1 MGAGHNHGDQGHGS
15 PGHSHTNGANTR
27 SLAIAL
33 SLTGSFLIAELV
45 GAYWFNSLALLSD
58 AAHMFTDAA
67 ALAIALV
74 AVRIGQRSADAQRT
88 YGYRRFEILA
98 AAFNAVLLF
107 VVAGYV
113 LYEGISRFFDPQPVE
128 SIGMLAVASLGLVVN
143 LIAMRVLAG
152 GKETSLNMKGA
163 YLEVWADM
171 LGSLGVIAAAIAIW
185 LTGKTWIDPIVA
197 IAIGL
202 WVLPRTWTLLR
213 DTTHILLQGVPR
225 GFDLETV
232 RSAMLRVPGVA
243 GVHDLHLWSV
253 AGDDASLTAHL
264 VLQPKAMGEDIRIA
278 VAEMLEQNFKIH
290 HATLQ
295 TETEPCGDAEALHA

>member
-33 SLTGSFLIAELV
+33 SLTGSFLIAELI

-113 LYEGISRFFDPQPVE
+113 LYEGITRFFDPKPVE

-171 LGSLGVIAAAIAIW
+171 LGSLGVIAAAITIW

-225 GFDLETV
+225 GFDLTAI
-232 RSAMLRVPGVA
+232 RAAMGEVEGVT

-253 AGDDASLTAHL
+253 AGDDASLTAH
-264 VLQPKAMGEDIRIA
+264 VAIADSDKAEEIRRA
-278 VAEMLEQNFKIH
+278 TTEMLESRFNIH
-290 HATLQ
+290 HATIQ
-295 TETEPCGDAEALHA
+295 TESEPCGDEESLHQ